1 MAVTF
6 AVAGWVSDVIEAIGY
21 LGLVLLMLVENLFP
35 PIPSELILP
44 FAGYEAATGEM
55 QLVPAIG
62 AATLGSVLG
71 ALILYAGGSTGGR
84 AAILRWRRVL
94 RISERD
100 LDRAERWFDKHGWAV
115 VLGARVVPLARS
127 VVSVPAGTMR
137 MGVLRFTVLTALG
150 SGIWNTVLIGA
161 GWTLGHNWDAI
172 SGPIGVAGKV
182 VLALL
187 VLALVALAVVW
198 WRRPRPT

>member
-1 MAVTF
+1 VTF
-6 AVAGWVSDVIEAIGY
+6 AVTGWVSDVIEAIGY

-44 FAGYEAATGEM
+44 FAGYEAATGAM
-55 QLVPAIG
+55 QLVPAVA

-71 ALILYAGGSTGGR
+71 ALVLYVAGSTGGR
-84 AAILRWRRVL
+84 AAILKWRRVL

-137 MGVLRFTVLTALG
+137 MGVLRFTLLTALG

-161 GWTLGHNWDAI
+161 GWMLGHNWEAV
-172 SGPIGVAGKV
+172 SGPVSAAGKV
-182 VLALL
+182 VLVLL
-187 VLALVALAVVW
+187 VLALAALAVVW
-198 WRRPRPT
+198 WRRPRPTES